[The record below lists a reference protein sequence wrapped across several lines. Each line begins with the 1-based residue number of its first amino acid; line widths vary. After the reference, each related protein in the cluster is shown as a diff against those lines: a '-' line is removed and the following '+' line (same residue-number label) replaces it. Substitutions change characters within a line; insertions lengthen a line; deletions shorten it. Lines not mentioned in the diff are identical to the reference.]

1 MRVSLLIYNM
11 QRKASEKSLNGWVR
25 PIETQTSL
33 RLKVLAHL
41 I

>member
-11 QRKASEKSLNGWVR
+11 QRKASEKSLNEWDR

-33 RLKVLAHL
+33 RVKVLAHL